1 MTTAQYQDNEVRVA
15 HPDQEVRLPNLN
27 PARLNGR
34 VDALDGRRLH
44 GWIWDE
50 ARPDEAITVRISC
63 DGRVAAEAKADQSRI
78 DLRRNGIGDGR
89 HAFSIDLDETL
100 VAARSRLNV
109 VGISPATGAEFELR
123 LPAADELAAEAAIAV
138 PLSRFFD
145 KVEVLIALNRRGQ
158 LAQKELNE
166 KLDRIAARL
175 EENHALAEATKAE
188 TESQSEIVRRIAEL
202 DVFQLRFDG
211 TLRAFDERLAAIRK
225 EARAPLRQ
233 VTVILGF
240 LSTLAAVMSFVTLAV
255 TLWGG

>member
-1 MTTAQYQDNEVRVA
+1 MTTAQYQD
-15 HPDQEVRLPNLN
+15 QEVRLPNVN

-34 VDALDGRRLH
+34 IDALDGNRLH

-50 ARPDEAITVRISC
+50 ARPDQAVTVKLYC
-63 DGRVAAEAKADQSRI
+63 DGRLAGETEADQSRI
-78 DLRRNGIGDGR
+78 DLRRNGIGDGK
-89 HAFSIDLDETL
+89 HAFSMELDEAL
-100 VAARSRLNV
+100 VAARNRLSV
-109 VGISPATGAEFELR
+109 VGVSPETGAELELR

-138 PLSRFFD
+138 PLARFFD

-188 TESQSEIVRRIAEL
+188 AESQSEIMRRIAEL

>member
-1 MTTAQYQDNEVRVA
+1 MTTATQHQ
-15 HPDQEVRLPNLN
+15 DQEVRLPNVN
-27 PARLNGR
+27 PSRLNGR
-34 VDALDGRRLH
+34 VDALDGSRLH

-50 ARPDEAITVRISC
+50 TRPDEAMTVRLYC
-63 DGRVAAEAKADQSRI
+63 DGRLVCEAKADQSRI

-89 HAFSIDLDETL
+89 HAFSMDLDEAL
-100 VAARSRLNV
+100 LAARARLTV
-109 VGISPATGAEFELR
+109 TGVSPTTGSELELR
-123 LPAADELAAEAAIAV
+123 LPAPDELAAEAAIAV

-158 LAQKELNE
+158 LAQKELSE

-175 EENHALAEATKAE
+175 EENHALADAAKVDAE
-188 TESQSEIVRRIAEL
+188 TQSEIARRLGEL

-211 TLRAFDERLAAIRK
+211 TLRGFDERLAAIRK

-240 LSTLAAVMSFVTLAV
+240 LSGLAALMSFVSLAV
-255 TLWGG
+255 LLWGG

>member
-1 MTTAQYQDNEVRVA
+1 MTTATHQDNEVRLPRIDA
-15 HPDQEVRLPNLN
+15 PKPD
-27 PARLNGR
+27 PAKLNGR
-34 VDALDGRRLH
+34 IDALDGNRLH

-50 ARPDEAITVRISC
+50 ARPDQPIVVKLYC
-63 DGRVAAEAKADQSRI
+63 DGKLALEALADQSRI

-89 HAFSIDLDETL
+89 HAFSMELDDRL
-100 VAARSRLNV
+100 IAARGRLSV
-109 VGISPATGAEFELR
+109 VGVSPATGSELELR

-138 PLSRFFD
+138 PLARFFD
-145 KVEVLIALNRRGQ
+145 KVEVLIALSRRAQ

-175 EENHALAEATKAE
+175 EENNAIAEATKAE
-188 TESQSEIVRRIAEL
+188 AEAQSELVRRLGEL

-211 TLRAFDERLAAIRK
+211 MLRGFDERLAAIRK

-240 LSTLAAVMSFVTLAV
+240 LSALAAAMSFVTLAV

>member
-1 MTTAQYQDNEVRVA
+1 MTTATQHQ
-15 HPDQEVRLPNLN
+15 DQEVRLPNVN
-27 PARLNGR
+27 PSRLNGR
-34 VDALDGRRLH
+34 VDALDGSRLH

-50 ARPDEAITVRISC
+50 TRPDEAMTVRLYC
-63 DGRVAAEAKADQSRI
+63 DGRLVCEAKADQSRI

-89 HAFSIDLDETL
+89 HAFSMDLDEAL
-100 VAARSRLNV
+100 LAARARLTV
-109 VGISPATGAEFELR
+109 IGVSPTTGSELELR
-123 LPAADELAAEAAIAV
+123 LPAPDELAAEAAIAV

-158 LAQKELNE
+158 LAQKELSE

-175 EENHALAEATKAE
+175 EENHALAEAAKVDAE
-188 TESQSEIVRRIAEL
+188 TQSEIARRLGEL

-211 TLRAFDERLAAIRK
+211 TLRGFDERLAAIRK

-240 LSTLAAVMSFVTLAV
+240 LSGLAALMSFVSLAV
-255 TLWGG
+255 LLWGG

>member
-1 MTTAQYQDNEVRVA
+1 MTTAQQQEQD
-15 HPDQEVRLPNLN
+15 VRLPNVN
-27 PARLNGR
+27 PAKLNGR
-34 VDALDGRRLH
+34 IDALDGSRLH
-44 GWIWDE
+44 GWLWDE
-50 ARPDEAITVRISC
+50 ARPDEAVIVKIFC
-63 DGRVAAEAKADQSRI
+63 DGKLVAEAKADQSRI

-89 HAFSIDLDETL
+89 HAFSMELDDAL
-100 VAARSRLNV
+100 LAARARLAV
-109 VGISPATGAEFELR
+109 VGVSPTTGTELELR

-138 PLSRFFD
+138 PLARFFD
-145 KVEVLIALNRRGQ
+145 KVEILIALNRRGQ

-188 TESQSEIVRRIAEL
+188 TESQSEIVRRLGEL

-211 TLRAFDERLAAIRK
+211 TLRGFDERLDAIRR

-240 LSTLAAVMSFVTLAV
+240 LSLLAAVMSFITLAV

>member
-1 MTTAQYQDNEVRVA
+1 MTTAQQQDNEVR
-15 HPDQEVRLPNLN
+15 LPNIN
-27 PARLNGR
+27 PAKLNGR
-34 VDALDGRRLH
+34 IDALDGSRLH

-50 ARPDEAITVRISC
+50 ARPDEAVTVKLFC
-63 DGRVAAEAKADQSRI
+63 DGKLATEITADQSRV

-89 HAFSIDLDETL
+89 HAFSMDLDDTL
-100 VAARSRLNV
+100 IAARSRLTV
-109 VGISPATGAEFELR
+109 VGVSPATGMELELR
-123 LPAADELAAEAAIAV
+123 LPAANELAAEAAIAV
-138 PLSRFFD
+138 PLARFFD
-145 KVEVLIALNRRGQ
+145 KVEILIALNRRGQ

-188 TESQSEIVRRIAEL
+188 TESQSEIVRRLGEL

-233 VTVILGF
+233 VTIILGF

>member
-1 MTTAQYQDNEVRVA
+1 MTTATQHQ
-15 HPDQEVRLPNLN
+15 DQEVRLPNVN
-27 PARLNGR
+27 PSRLNGR
-34 VDALDGRRLH
+34 VDALDGSRLH

-50 ARPDEAITVRISC
+50 TRPDEAMTVRLYC
-63 DGRVAAEAKADQSRI
+63 DGRLVCEAKADQSRI

-89 HAFSIDLDETL
+89 HAFSMDLDEAL
-100 VAARSRLNV
+100 LAARARLTV
-109 VGISPATGAEFELR
+109 TGVSPTTGSELELR
-123 LPAADELAAEAAIAV
+123 LPAPDELAAEAAIAV

-158 LAQKELNE
+158 LAQKELSE

-175 EENHALAEATKAE
+175 EENHALAEAAKVDAE
-188 TESQSEIVRRIAEL
+188 TQSEIARRLGEL

-211 TLRAFDERLAAIRK
+211 TLRGFDERLAAIRK

-240 LSTLAAVMSFVTLAV
+240 LSGLAALMSFVSLAV
-255 TLWGG
+255 LLWGG

>member
-1 MTTAQYQDNEVRVA
+1 MTTATQHQ
-15 HPDQEVRLPNLN
+15 DQEVRLPNVN
-27 PARLNGR
+27 PSRLNGR
-34 VDALDGRRLH
+34 VDALDGSRLH

-50 ARPDEAITVRISC
+50 TRPDEAMTVRLYC
-63 DGRVAAEAKADQSRI
+63 DGKLVCEAKADQSRI

-89 HAFSIDLDETL
+89 HAFSMDLDEAL
-100 VAARSRLNV
+100 LAARARLTV
-109 VGISPATGAEFELR
+109 IGVSPTTGSELELR
-123 LPAADELAAEAAIAV
+123 LPAPDELAAEAAIAV

-158 LAQKELNE
+158 LAQKELSE

-175 EENHALAEATKAE
+175 EENHALAEAAKVDAE
-188 TESQSEIVRRIAEL
+188 TQSEIARRLGEL

-211 TLRAFDERLAAIRK
+211 TLRGFDERLAAIRK

-240 LSTLAAVMSFVTLAV
+240 LSGLAALMSFVSLAV
-255 TLWGG
+255 LLWGG

>member
-1 MTTAQYQDNEVRVA
+1 MTTAVYQDQEVRLP
-15 HPDQEVRLPNLN
+15 HQDQEVRLPNVN
-27 PARLNGR
+27 PAKLNGR
-34 VDALDGRRLH
+34 IDALDGNRLH

-50 ARPDEAITVRISC
+50 ARPDQAVAVKLYC
-63 DGRVAAEAKADQSRI
+63 DGKLALEAKADQSRI
-78 DLRRNGIGDGR
+78 DLRRNGIGDGK
-89 HAFSIDLDETL
+89 HAFSMELDEKL
-100 VAARSRLNV
+100 VAARNRLRV
-109 VGISPATGAEFELR
+109 VGASPETGAELDLR
-123 LPAADELAAEAAIAV
+123 LPAPDELAAEAAIAV
-138 PLSRFFD
+138 PLARFFD

-188 TESQSEIVRRIAEL
+188 AESQSEIMRRIAEL

-211 TLRAFDERLAAIRK
+211 TLRGFDERLQAIRK

-240 LSTLAAVMSFVTLAV
+240 LSALAAAMSFVTLAV

>member
-1 MTTAQYQDNEVRVA
+1 MTTAQQQEQD
-15 HPDQEVRLPNLN
+15 VRLPNVN
-27 PARLNGR
+27 PAKLNGR
-34 VDALDGRRLH
+34 IDALDGSRLH
-44 GWIWDE
+44 GWLWDE
-50 ARPDEAITVRISC
+50 ARPDEAVIVKIFC
-63 DGRVAAEAKADQSRI
+63 DGKLVAEAKADQSRI

-89 HAFSIDLDETL
+89 HAFSMELDDAL
-100 VAARSRLNV
+100 LAARARLAV
-109 VGISPATGAEFELR
+109 VGVSPTTGTELELR

-138 PLSRFFD
+138 PLARFFD
-145 KVEVLIALNRRGQ
+145 KVEILIALNRRGQ

-188 TESQSEIVRRIAEL
+188 TESQSEIVRRLGEL

-211 TLRAFDERLAAIRK
+211 TLRGFDERLDAIRR

-240 LSTLAAVMSFVTLAV
+240 LSLLATVMSFITLAV

>member
-1 MTTAQYQDNEVRVA
+1 MTTAQQQDNEVR
-15 HPDQEVRLPNLN
+15 LPNIN
-27 PARLNGR
+27 PAKLNGR
-34 VDALDGRRLH
+34 IDALDGSRLH

-50 ARPDEAITVRISC
+50 ARPDEAVTVKLFC
-63 DGRVAAEAKADQSRI
+63 DGKLATEIKADQSRV

-89 HAFSIDLDETL
+89 HAFSMDLDDTL
-100 VAARSRLNV
+100 IAARSRLTV
-109 VGISPATGAEFELR
+109 VGVSPATGMELELR
-123 LPAADELAAEAAIAV
+123 LPAANELAAEAAIAV
-138 PLSRFFD
+138 PLARFFD
-145 KVEVLIALNRRGQ
+145 KVEILIALNRRGQ

-188 TESQSEIVRRIAEL
+188 TESQSEIVRRLGEL

-233 VTVILGF
+233 VTIILGF

>member
-1 MTTAQYQDNEVRVA
+1 MTTAQYQD
-15 HPDQEVRLPNLN
+15 QEVRLPNVN

-34 VDALDGRRLH
+34 IDALDGNRLH

-50 ARPDEAITVRISC
+50 ARPDQAVTVKLYC
-63 DGRVAAEAKADQSRI
+63 DGKLAGEVAADQSRI
-78 DLRRNGIGDGR
+78 DLRRNGIGDGK
-89 HAFSIDLDETL
+89 HAFSMELDEAL
-100 VAARSRLNV
+100 VAARGRLSV
-109 VGISPATGAEFELR
+109 VGVSPETGAEFVLR

-138 PLSRFFD
+138 PLARFFD

-188 TESQSEIVRRIAEL
+188 AESQSEVMRRIAEL

>member
-1 MTTAQYQDNEVRVA
+1 MTTAQHQ
-15 HPDQEVRLPNLN
+15 DQEVRLPNVN
-27 PARLNGR
+27 PSRLNGR
-34 VDALDGRRLH
+34 VDALDGSRLH

-50 ARPDEAITVRISC
+50 TRPEEALTVKLLC
-63 DGRVAAEAKADQSRI
+63 DGKVVAESKADQSRI

-89 HAFSIDLDETL
+89 HAFSMELDDAL
-100 VAARSRLNV
+100 VAARARLTV
-109 VGISPATGAEFELR
+109 IGVSPTTGAELELR
-123 LPAADELAAEAAIAV
+123 LPAPDELAAEAAIAV
-138 PLSRFFD
+138 PLARFFD
-145 KVEVLIALNRRGQ
+145 KVEILIALNRRAQ
-158 LAQKELNE
+158 LAQKELND

-188 TESQSEIVRRIAEL
+188 TESQSEIVRRLGEL

-211 TLRAFDERLAAIRK
+211 TLRAFDERLATIRK

-240 LSTLAAVMSFVTLAV
+240 LSGLAAAMSFVTLAV

>member
-1 MTTAQYQDNEVRVA
+1 MTMAQTQDEA
-15 HPDQEVRLPNLN
+15 TDLPDVT

-34 VDALDGRRLH
+34 VDALDGNRLH

-50 ARPDEAITVRISC
+50 ARAEERLTVRLMR
-63 DGRVAAEAKADQSRI
+63 GGLKVQEAVADQGRI
-78 DLRRNGIGDGR
+78 DLRRNGIGDGK

-100 VAARSRLNV
+100 VAARARLVV

-138 PLSRFFD
+138 PLARFFD
-145 KVEVLIALNRRGQ
+145 KVELLIALNRRGQ

-188 TESQSEIVRRIAEL
+188 TESQSEIVRRLGEL

-211 TLRAFDERLAAIRK
+211 TLRGFDERLDAIRK

-240 LSTLAAVMSFVTLAV
+240 LSALAALMSFVTLAV